1 MNKEKA
7 ELYARLFARTFLIAE
22 TTDAIDTEEYSK
34 LEYFSKHLLDLIQE
48 QAEKDLT
55 PEELE
60 YYNEETDSPN
70 RYAYE

>member
-7 ELYARLFARTFLIAE
+7 ELYASLFARTFLIAE